1 MIIIPSI
8 DIIDKKCVRLKQ
20 GDFNIKSVYDMDP
33 ISQAS
38 VFQKAG
44 AVYLHIVDLDAAKN
58 IGNNLEIIENIKNS
72 TKITIQVGGGIKDE
86 SYLNKLFEIGI
97 DRVVLGTIAVNEQKL
112 VSNWIKKYGAN
123 KFVIACDV
131 QNGMIAINGWQT
143 ITKTSIQL
151 FLEMYEDYGAKYFL
165 CTDIEKDGMMN
176 GISVELYLQLNDKFQ
191 NLNFIASGGV
201 GSIQDIEMAKNIG
214 MYGIIVGK
222 ALYEGIVKIE
232 NLF

>member
-8 DIIDKKCVRLKQ
+8 DIIDKQCVRLRQ
-20 GDFNIKSVYDMDP
+20 GDFNLKSVYDMDP

-44 AVYLHIVDLDAAKN
+44 AAYLHIVDLDAAKN

-72 TKITIQVGGGIKDE
+72 TQITIQVGGGIKDE

-112 VSNWIKKYGAN
+112 VCNWIEKYGAN

-131 QNGMIAINGWQT
+131 QNGMIAIDGWQT